1 MKKVVALFTSID
13 PVKYESEIFGA
24 MDDVEFV
31 VNPARGSDEAVIEA
45 VRDADAVIFAE
56 VPITAKIVDGM
67 EKCGIIQRIGMGYDN
82 VDLVRSKEKGIFV
95 CNAPT
100 YGTVDVA
107 EHALALLMST
117 TKRII
122 AMHNRVIDKDWSG
135 DLEPCYRLN
144 GRTIGFAGFGR
155 IARALCK
162 CTNGCGLKPI
172 VYDPFVD
179 EKVLK
184 DYNAEAV
191 SFDELLER
199 SDFITIHMPLNDKT
213 RHMFNAEAF
222 KKMKSS
228 AILINT
234 ARGSI
239 VDEEALIEALYNG
252 TIAGAGLDVF
262 EVEGPEMNPKLAK
275 APNVVLTPHLASNT
289 WEAND
294 ALDKEVT
301 DNVVRYI
308 LGERPENIVNGL

>member
-31 VNPARGSDEAVIEA
+31 VNPARGSDKEIIEA
-45 VRDADAVIFAE
+45 VHDADAVIFAE

-100 YGTVDVA
+100 YGTIDVA
-107 EHALALLMST
+107 EHALALLLST

-122 AMHNRVIDKDWSG
+122 PMHNRVIDKDWSG
-135 DLEPCYRLN
+135 DLEPGYRLN
-144 GRTIGFAGFGR
+144 GKTIGFAGFGR

-179 EKVLK
+179 TEILK
-184 DYNAEAV
+184 EYNAEAV
-191 SFDELLER
+191 NFDELLER
-199 SDFITIHMPLNDKT
+199 SDFISIHMPLSEQT
-213 RHMFNAEAF
+213 RHMFDADAF
-222 KKMKSS
+222 KKMKPS

-239 VDEEALIEALYNG
+239 VDEKALIEALNNG

-262 EVEGPEMNPKLAK
+262 EVEGAEIDRRLVE

-289 WEAND
+289 WEANA

-308 LGERPENIVNGL
+308 KGERPENIVNGL